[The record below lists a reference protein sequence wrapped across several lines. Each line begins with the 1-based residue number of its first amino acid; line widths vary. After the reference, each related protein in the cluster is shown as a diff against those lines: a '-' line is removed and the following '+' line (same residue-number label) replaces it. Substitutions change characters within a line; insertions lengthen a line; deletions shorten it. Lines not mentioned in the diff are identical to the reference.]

1 MVVVRK
7 QAFPPGLLAV
17 LLFAVLTGVALYGV
31 LGRVDP
37 AGALSDSPDD
47 LRAYIETAEVRLQEA
62 SAINDQDAVRHEAQL
77 LQAAAERLLA
87 AAPDEEERAFAIATK
102 FTSLSVMVQL
112 GEPDSVHAMQTFAA
126 AHVDDPNPEIAMR
139 SAATELGLEIS
150 LLNAPRLISEES
162 AGKLASVVNS
172 YLSKPGIVD
181 FDLPQYGLNLIALSE
196 KPQLAADGYRELA
209 KLTVHFNGSPELQE
223 YFQIRFAN
231 AAGLMDSIGKPIELE
246 GVLLDGSTFDWSA
259 YRDKTV
265 LAIFVAAGNAQF
277 LNELPQLKRLHDFFR
292 EAGFEIVLI
301 SLDGDREAV
310 DGFLA
315 ERKISWP
322 VLFSDDPAAT
332 GMDHPLAVKYGVLLP
347 MSLILID
354 RQGNVVCFNA
364 MGGKL
369 VRFLEEEYGPLP
381 EEEPAPEEPAAES
394 PNAEAPPDGEA
405 AGEVP
410 PAEGSE
416 NAPSDSDAADSA
428 PPVDAVEPSAAEP
441 NDAEPDAAEPND
453 E

>member
-62 SAINDQDAVRHEAQL
+62 SVGNDQEAVRHEAQL
-77 LQAAAERLLA
+77 IQSAAERMLML
-87 AAPDEEERAFAIATK
+87 ELKGEQRAFAIAAK
-102 FTSLSVMVQL
+102 LTSMSVMIQQ
-112 GEPDSVHAMQTFAA
+112 GEPDAVDAMQAFASA
-126 AHVDDPNPEIAMR
+126 NVDDPDPETAMR
-139 SAATELGLEIS
+139 ASATALGLEIS

-162 AGKLASVVNS
+162 AGKLARAVNV

-181 FDLPQYGLNLIALSE
+181 FDLPQYGLNLVALSE

-209 KLTVHFNGSPELQE
+209 KLTVQFNGSPELQE
-223 YFQIRFAN
+223 YFQIRFSN
-231 AAGLMDSIGKPIELE
+231 AASLMDSIGKPIELE
-246 GVLLDGSTFDWSA
+246 GVLLDGSTFDWRA

-265 LAIFVAAGNAQF
+265 LAIFVAAGNEQF

-310 DGFLA
+310 EEFLA

-364 MGGKL
+364 MRGKL

-405 AGEVP
+405 PGEVP
-410 PAEGSE
+410 PAESSE
-416 NAPSDSDAADSA
+416 NAPSDSDADDSA
-428 PPVDAVEPSAAEP
+428 PPA
-441 NDAEPDAAEPND
+441 DAELDAEEPND